1 MQKALIASWP
11 GLTRPSTPH
20 LNHRHKLGHVDARIK
35 SGHDNL
41 LGAFILFFGLLSVAS
56 PALAQEMKK
65 LKKPPLCAESAA
77 PNPACG
83 ATIHPQFDQDGR
95 LWLTWSQGGHV
106 YVGEA
111 RAENPRPS
119 RIIKVTT
126 QKHDIDDNGE
136 NRPKLATKDGKTLFV
151 TFTSRLDRPFSG
163 DVFFSRSLDGGAR
176 FSPPSSLSDEK
187 AVSSLRFDNLVLAD
201 DGNLFAVWLDKRDL
215 LAAKRE
221 KRAYTGSAVY
231 WTVSTNNGA
240 SFTPNLKLVDS
251 SCECCR
257 IAATPAKDG
266 SISLLWRHV
275 YEGSV
280 RDHQLARLSAG
291 GMIGEPLRPSIDDWK
306 IEACPHHGPGLA
318 VDNTG
323 ARHLVWFT
331 DGAAR
336 KGLFYAREENG
347 GFSQPLP
354 IGDSTASHPDILSQ
368 GDRLY
373 IAWKEFDGE
382 QSLAKIMLSADGGR
396 NWTTPQIMATAREG
410 GERPILAADGKRAY
424 LSWQRVAEGHT
435 FLLISEG
442 KGK

>member
-1 MQKALIASWP
+1 MRW
-11 GLTRPSTPH
+11 G
-20 LNHRHKLGHVDARIK
+20 
-35 SGHDNL
+35 
-41 LGAFILFFGLLSVAS
+41 FGLLSVLFLASAIAS

-77 PNPACG
+77 PDPACG

-111 RAENPRPS
+111 SAENPRPS

-151 TFTSRLDRPFSG
+151 TFTTRLDRPFSG
-163 DVFFSRSLDGGAR
+163 DVFFSRSLDGGMS
-176 FSPPSSLSDEK
+176 FSPPRSLSDEK
-187 AVSSLRFDNLVLAD
+187 AVSSLRFDNLILAD

-257 IAATPAKDG
+257 IAAAPAPDG
-266 SISLLWRHV
+266 SISLIWRHI

-280 RDHQLARLSAG
+280 RDHQLAHLGAG
-291 GMIGEPLRPSIDDWK
+291 GMIDKPLRPSIDEWK

-318 VDNTG
+318 VDQSG

-331 DGAAR
+331 DGSAR
-336 KGLFYAREENG
+336 KGLFYAREEEG
-347 GFSQPLP
+347 GFTPPLS
-354 IGDSTASHPDILSQ
+354 IGDSTASHPDILVRE
-368 GDRLY
+368 DRLY

-396 NWTTPQIMATAREG
+396 NWSAPQTMATAREG
-410 GERPILAADGKRAY
+410 GERPILTTDGKQAY
-424 LSWQRVAEGHT
+424 LSWQRVAEGHA
-435 FLLISEG
+435 FIPVAEG
-442 KGK
+442 DNR